1 MKQAV
6 QRKENKLIMVLTK
19 GNLRFKEKKNNT
31 HELSGMV
38 GNKRDLALSSLRHVR
53 FPHSLTAG
61 AIPFSSIPATAQGKR
76 FSIFETGV
84 RISEESEGIR
94 WVKAATREREGHFL
108 DLTSEVPELE
118 RSTHPARTG
127 RGCWGG
133 CWEAPQ
139 RRER

>member
-1 MKQAV
+1 
-6 QRKENKLIMVLTK
+6 
-19 GNLRFKEKKNNT
+19 
-31 HELSGMV
+31 MV

-108 DLTSEVPELE
+108 DLTSEVPEPE
-118 RSTHPARTG
+118 RSTHPARLAG
-127 RGCWGG
+127 GAGAAAGKHHRG
-133 CWEAPQ
+133 
-139 RRER
+139 ERGENHPLAASQHDGEGPAGS